1 MEYRLFQ
8 PGDDLRQI
16 SRIYAQSW
24 KSAYRG
30 IVPQDYLDALPEDR
44 WVKPLS
50 QNPDHIWLGLDAALP
65 VGTSTV
71 GPARDK
77 AMAGWGELVSIY
89 LLPEYQGKG
98 IGTALFQKAVHSL
111 QNCGYTNLYL
121 WVLEENH
128 AARRFYEKM
137 GWKPNGDRLSA
148 TIGGKE
154 LIEIRYIFTIS

>member
-8 PGDDLRQI
+8 SGDDLRQV

-50 QNPDHIWLGLDAALP
+50 RDVDCLWLAFNGTLP
-65 VGTSTV
+65 VGAATF

-128 AARRFYEKM
+128 NARRFYEKM
-137 GWKPNGDRLSA
+137 GWKPNGDRLS
-148 TIGGKE
+148 TLIGGKE
-154 LIEIRYIFTIS
+154 LTEIRYIFTAS